1 MSSRHSEVLA
11 WAAMSASMALQQWWS
26 VTTKG
31 QMFLIWAAIWGHASI
46 CRLYKV
52 EPSPQSI
59 VKKLVLRI

>member
-11 WAAMSASMALQQWWS
+11 WAAMSASMALQQWWF
-26 VTTKG
+26 VTT
-31 QMFLIWAAIWGHASI
+31 WAAIWGHASI